1 VDVLRPRRLRAIRTA
16 VFASIGVHGAL
27 VLGAALAP
35 LGAPNV
41 QAAQAVTMDFV
52 DVVAPPPEEAPA
64 AEAPPPPAARARA
77 APRAVAVEA
86 APAPEPAPTPVAS
99 APADEAPAEPSAP
112 VVEAAP
118 SGSAPTGGGAAIA
131 TSTAGGTPGG
141 IAGGVPGGTGTAR
154 PVVDEARR
162 KVLLG
167 RYRDLMRGRIG
178 AAFRYPA
185 QARDLELTGE
195 VIVEVT
201 VDRQGALRH
210 ARLRGACPHTLLCD
224 DALRTVRAAAP
235 FGPLPPDLMGDAVPI
250 EIPLRYDFE

>member
-16 VFASIGVHGAL
+16 VVASLSVHAAL
-27 VLGAALAP
+27 VLGAAMAP
-35 LGAPNV
+35 LGAPDV

-52 DVVAPPPEEAPA
+52 DVVVSPPEEAPA
-64 AEAPPPPAARARA
+64 SSAPPPPAARPRA
-77 APRAVAVEA
+77 AQRAA
-86 APAPEPAPTPVAS
+86 APAAAPQPAPTPAAS
-99 APADEAPAEPSAP
+99 APADEAPAEPTAP

-118 SGSAPTGGGAAIA
+118 PSSAPTGGGSAIA
-131 TSTAGGTPGG
+131 SSTAGGVPGG
-141 IAGGVPGGTGTAR
+141 LAGGVPGGTGTAR

-162 KVLLG
+162 KLLLG

-178 AAFRYPA
+178 AAFRYPSE
-185 QARDLELTGE
+185 ARDLELTGE
-195 VIVEVT
+195 VVVEVT

-235 FGPLPPDLMGDAVPI
+235 FAPLPPDLLGDAVPI
-250 EIPLRYDFE
+250 DVPLRYDFE